1 MAKLEFDLSG
11 VVQAFEDMQ
20 YFVGKWTPVSEG
32 PPKEDGDYL
41 AYIIDPD
48 DPKWSYIMT
57 ARYETPN
64 CFEPSG
70 CWSHDVDLVSDN
82 VVCWMPLPKV
92 PLEIIDKE
100 MAKLKGEKNEQS

>member
-20 YFVGKWTPVSEG
+20 YFVGKWTPISEG

-48 DPKWSYIMT
+48 DPEWSYIMV
-57 ARYETPN
+57 AHYETPN
-64 CFEPSG
+64 CFKPSG
-70 CWSHDVDLVSDN
+70 GWSHDVDLVSDN

-100 MAKLKGEKNEQS
+100 MAKLKGREE